1 MVLQASDVLSLLG
14 GTIATAMMLII
25 PAWYMRS
32 LGDARGDEATTATP
46 SGSPRQ
52 AGPAEEGQHDRRITR
67 RSPRQAGPAEDS
79 YANWTVD
86 ALRESLGKL
95 GLQKKGNKAEL
106 IKKIEGHYA
115 GTPQIRAGCSV
126 SRAAPH
132 TPPSPAREHD
142 PSSSTIHR
150 AHAEAVEQHDPSAI
164 RVKLLET
171 LEAAEKQVKAL
182 KFELA
187 QSESRWRALEDK
199 VELQNQQIEAL
210 EQAAM
215 KP

>member
-1 MVLQASDVLSLLG
+1 MLFPSD
-14 GTIATAMMLII
+14 
-25 PAWYMRS
+25 
-32 LGDARGDEATTATP
+32 
-46 SGSPRQ
+46 
-52 AGPAEEGQHDRRITR
+52 
-67 RSPRQAGPAEDS
+67 
-79 YANWTVD
+79 WTVD

-199 VELQNQQIEAL
+199 VELQNQKIEAL

>member
-25 PAWYMRS
+25 PAWCMRS
-32 LGDARGDEATTATP
+32 LGDARGDEATTATTSQP
-46 SGSPRQ
+46 QRQ
-52 AGPAEEGQHDRRITR
+52 AAQ
-67 RSPRQAGPAEDS
+67 DS

-199 VELQNQQIEAL
+199 VELQNQKIEAL